1 MSRISEWLQAG
12 PLLSDGAWGT
22 ELIARGLESGT
33 CPDVWNLSNPDAV
46 ASVARAYV
54 AAGSRVILTNTF
66 RANPVSL
73 PADQAARAAEINAA
87 GVRISKEAA
96 LQAGA
101 DHVLVFASIGPS
113 GKMLMAGEISES
125 EVRSAYDIQTRALAE
140 AGADALLIETQS
152 DPDEAEIIVRS
163 AKQTGLP
170 VIVSF
175 TFDTGKAHD
184 RTLTGA
190 KPEQIAARMEAAG
203 ADAIGSNCGSGIE
216 HFLVLCQRMRASC
229 QLPLWMKPN
238 AGLPVIEDGKLR
250 YRQSSEEFAA
260 HLPAL
265 LDAGA
270 SFVGGC
276 CGTSPAFIAAL
287 KERFRSCASA

>member
-1 MSRISEWLQAG
+1 MSQLSTWLKDG

-22 ELIARGLESGT
+22 ELIARGLEAGT
-33 CPDVWNLSNPDAV
+33 CPDLWNLSNPEAV
-46 ASVARAYV
+46 ASVARSYV
-54 AAGSRVILTNTF
+54 EAGSRVILTNTF

-73 PADQAARAAEINAA
+73 PADGACRAAEINAA
-87 GVRISKEAA
+87 GVRISKQAA
-96 LQAGA
+96 AGRA
-101 DHVLVFASIGPS
+101 LVFASIGPT
-113 GKMLMAGEISES
+113 GKMVMAGEISES
-125 EVRSAYDIQTRALAE
+125 EVRGAYDIQTRALAE

-152 DPDEAEIIVRS
+152 DPDEAEIILRS
-163 AKQTGLP
+163 AKETGLP

-190 KPEQIAARMEAAG
+190 KPEQVAARMEAAG
-203 ADAIGSNCGSGIE
+203 ADAIGSNCGAGID
-216 HFLVLCQRMRASC
+216 HFLILCQRLRAAS

-250 YRQSSEEFAA
+250 YRQTPREFAA

-265 LDAGA
+265 LEAGA

-276 CGTSPAFIAAL
+276 CGTSPAFVAAL
-287 KERFRSCASA
+287 KERFDSCASA

>member
-1 MSRISEWLQAG
+1 MSRIGEWLKNG

-22 ELIARGLESGT
+22 ELIARGLEPGAS
-33 CPDVWNLSNPDAV
+33 PDLWNLTNPEAV

-54 AAGSRVILTNTF
+54 EAGSRIILTNTF

-73 PADQAARAAEINAA
+73 PADCAERAAEINAA
-87 GVRISKEAA
+87 GVRISKQAA
-96 LQAGA
+96 GSQA
-101 DHVLVFASIGPS
+101 LVFASIGPT
-113 GKMLMAGEISES
+113 GKLIMAGEISEG
-125 EVRSAYDIQTRALAE
+125 EVRAAYDIQTRALAE

-152 DPDEAEIIVRS
+152 DPEEAEIILRA
-163 AKQTGLP
+163 AKETGLP

-190 KPEQIAARMEAAG
+190 KPEQVAARMEAAG
-203 ADAIGSNCGSGIE
+203 ADAIGSNCGAGIDQ
-216 HFLVLCQRMRASC
+216 FLSLCQRLRAVS

-238 AGLPVIEDGKLR
+238 AGLPVIEDGKLH
-250 YRQSSEEFAA
+250 YRQSPEEFAA

-265 LDAGA
+265 LEAGA

-276 CGTSPAFIAAL
+276 CGTSPAFVAAL
-287 KERFRSCASA
+287 RERFASCESA

>member
-1 MSRISEWLQAG
+1 MSQIGEWLKNG

-22 ELIARGLESGT
+22 ELIARGLEPGT
-33 CPDVWNLSNPDAV
+33 CPDLWNLTNPEAV

-54 AAGSRVILTNTF
+54 EAGSRVILTNTF

-73 PADQAARAAEINAA
+73 PADCAARAAAINAA
-87 GVRISKEAA
+87 GVRISKQAA
-96 LQAGA
+96 AGHA
-101 DHVLVFASIGPS
+101 LVFASIGPT
-113 GKMLMAGEISES
+113 GKLIMASEISEG
-125 EVRSAYDIQTRALAE
+125 EVRAAYDVQTKALAG

-152 DPDEAEIIVRS
+152 DPDEAEIILRA
-163 AKQTGLP
+163 AKETGLP
-170 VIVSF
+170 VVVSF

-190 KPEQIAARMEAAG
+190 KPEQVAARMEAAG
-203 ADAIGSNCGSGIE
+203 ADAIGSNCGAGID
-216 HFLVLCQRMRASC
+216 HFLSLCQRLRAVT

-238 AGLPVIEDGKLR
+238 AGLPVVEEGKLH
-250 YRQSSEEFAA
+250 YRQSPGEFAD

-265 LDAGA
+265 LEAGA

-276 CGTSPAFIAAL
+276 CGTSPAFVAAL
-287 KERFRSCASA
+287 KERFASCASA

>member
-1 MSRISEWLQAG
+1 MSQLSTWLEKG

-22 ELIARGLESGT
+22 ELIARGLEPGT

-46 ASVARAYV
+46 AGVAKSYV
-54 AAGSRVILTNTF
+54 DAGSRVILTNTF

-73 PADQAARAAEINAA
+73 PAEFADRAAEINTA
-87 GVRISKEAA
+87 GVRISKAA
-96 LQAGA
+96 AVGRA
-101 DHVLVFASIGPS
+101 LVFASIGPT
-113 GKMLMAGEISES
+113 GKMVMAEEISEE
-125 EVRSAYDIQTRALAE
+125 EVERAYNIQTRALAD

-152 DPDEAEIIVRS
+152 DPQEAEIILRS
-163 AKQTGLP
+163 AKATGLP

-184 RTLTGA
+184 RTLTGDT
-190 KPEQIAARMEAAG
+190 PERIARRMEQAG
-203 ADAIGSNCGSGIE
+203 AEAIGSNCGAGIE
-216 HFLVLCQRMRASC
+216 HFLLLCQRLRAVC

-238 AGLPVIEDGKLR
+238 AGLPVVEEGKLH
-250 YRQSSEEFAA
+250 YRQSPQEFAA

-265 LDAGA
+265 LAAGA

-276 CGTSPAFIAAL
+276 CGTSPAFVAAL
-287 KERFRSCASA
+287 KERFAQCASE

>member
-1 MSRISEWLQAG
+1 MSQLSTWLANG

-22 ELIARGLESGT
+22 ELIARGLEPGT

-46 ASVARAYV
+46 AGVARAYV
-54 AAGSRVILTNTF
+54 EAGSRVILTNTF

-73 PADQAARAAEINAA
+73 PAEFAGHAAAINAA

-96 LQAGA
+96 AGRA
-101 DHVLVFASIGPS
+101 LVFASMGPT
-113 GKMLMAGEISES
+113 GKMVMAEEISEE
-125 EVRSAYDIQTRALAE
+125 EVERAYDVQTRALAD

-152 DPDEAEIIVRS
+152 DPQEAEIILRS
-163 AKQTGLP
+163 AKATGLP

-184 RTLTGA
+184 RTLTGDT
-190 KPEQIAARMEAAG
+190 PERIARRMEQAG
-203 ADAIGSNCGSGIE
+203 ADAIGANCGAGIE
-216 HFLVLCQRMRASC
+216 HFVVLCRRLRESC

-238 AGLPVIEDGKLR
+238 AGLPVVEDGKLH
-250 YRQSSEEFAA
+250 YRQSPQEFAA
-260 HLPAL
+260 HLPEL
-265 LDAGA
+265 LEAGA

-276 CGTSPAFIAAL
+276 CGTSPAFVAAL
-287 KERFRSCASA
+287 KERFAACASE

>member
-1 MSRISEWLQAG
+1 MSQIGTWLANG

-22 ELIARGLESGT
+22 ELIARGLEPGT

-46 ASVARAYV
+46 AGVAKAYV
-54 AAGSRVILTNTF
+54 EAGSNVILTNTF

-73 PADQAARAAEINAA
+73 PAEFAERTAEINAA

-96 LQAGA
+96 AGRA
-101 DHVLVFASIGPS
+101 LVFASMGPT
-113 GKMLMAGEISES
+113 GKMVMAEEISEE
-125 EVRSAYDIQTRALAE
+125 EVERAYDIQTRALAG

-152 DPDEAEIIVRS
+152 DPQEAEIILRS
-163 AKQTGLP
+163 AKATGLP

-184 RTLTGA
+184 RTLTGDT
-190 KPEQIAARMEAAG
+190 PERIARRMEQAG
-203 ADAIGSNCGSGIE
+203 ADAIGANCGAGIE
-216 HFLVLCQRMRASC
+216 HFVVLCRRLRESC

-238 AGLPVIEDGKLR
+238 AGLPVVEEGKLH
-250 YRQSSEEFAA
+250 YRQSPQEFAA
-260 HLPAL
+260 HLPEL
-265 LDAGA
+265 LEAGA

-276 CGTSPAFIAAL
+276 CGTSPAFVAAL
-287 KERFRSCASA
+287 KERFAQCASE

>member
-1 MSRISEWLQAG
+1 MSQISEWLKNG

-22 ELIARGLESGT
+22 ELIARGLEPGT
-33 CPDVWNLSNPDAV
+33 CPDLWNLTNPEAV

-54 AAGSRVILTNTF
+54 EAGSRVILTNTF

-73 PADQAARAAEINAA
+73 PADCAARAAEINAA
-87 GVRISKEAA
+87 GVRISKQAA
-96 LQAGA
+96 GSQA
-101 DHVLVFASIGPS
+101 LVFASIGPT
-113 GKMLMAGEISES
+113 GRLILAGEISEG
-125 EVRSAYDIQTRALAE
+125 EVRAAYDVQTKALAG

-152 DPDEAEIIVRS
+152 DPDEAEIILRA
-163 AKQTGLP
+163 AKATGLP
-170 VIVSF
+170 VVVSF

-190 KPEQIAARMEAAG
+190 KPEQVAARMEAAG
-203 ADAIGSNCGSGIE
+203 ADAIGSNCGAGIDQ
-216 HFLVLCQRMRASC
+216 FLGLCQRLRAVT

-238 AGLPVIEDGKLR
+238 AGLPVVEDGKLH
-250 YRQSSEEFAA
+250 YRQSPEEFAA

-265 LDAGA
+265 LEAGA

-276 CGTSPAFIAAL
+276 CGTSPAFVAAL
-287 KERFRSCASA
+287 KERFASCASA